1 MTWTNSTPSLNLCLG
16 TRLSNYFGST
26 NSRNVVR
33 RIVFGLALAILAF
46 CFGSTSARAQNQ
58 GEINGT
64 VTDPTG
70 AVIPQATVTIVN
82 GGTGETHTAQTNS
95 AGFFD
100 FTALGPGQY
109 NLSAQRSGFANY
121 QKNDITLNITQVLRE
136 DIPMKAGSRSE
147 TVTVEAAAL
156 QVQTQTNEMSSL
168 ITGQQMVQLATNG
181 RNMVSLATLGT
192 GVSTNAP
199 SFNGV
204 TAQGSNFNISFNGMR
219 PDHNNWL
226 IDGGE
231 VYDRGSGG
239 KLDVMPAP
247 DMLDEFQVLSS
258 NYTPDYG
265 IASGGTVTM
274 VLKQGTK
281 SFHGALWEF
290 VRNDA
295 FDANNY
301 FTKQNHQR
309 NPELRLNIFGGTIGG
324 PLFIPHL
331 FNTNRDKTF
340 FFWGEEWRRYIAG
353 AQPSTQNTMPASDF
367 PTAGQ
372 PFTYTP
378 LQGQSAVTCPVAG
391 PSNGT
396 SSYICV
402 PQTSDAAKLALYSA
416 DGLTPGAPFP
426 NNTIPANLLDSNAL
440 LMLSTGAIPKPNAGL
455 HTPQDQYVASPKQPT
470 YVREDVVRADHIFS
484 DKFHLLGS
492 WIHDSM
498 SQTIIPTMWSGD
510 SYSTVGDVFDNP
522 SWAAVIKLTQTLSP
536 TLLNETA
543 LNVNGNT
550 IDVSPYGIYQQPSG
564 WTATSFFPG
573 NNLLN
578 RLPQVGFSGG
588 PLNTTWSV
596 IYWPWHNSFLDY
608 QFRDDLSKI
617 VGKHALKFGFSY
629 MRMDKNQQLQSDTE
643 GDYGFNGSNYSH
655 NSYANFLLGFASS
668 YAQLQNQRTGHYINN
683 TYSFY
688 VNDDWRA
695 TQRLVLN
702 LGFRWDFLPH
712 VYDKFNQLGNFNP
725 AAYSAANA
733 QQPNPSTGTLNSTGP
748 GFVTVNGV
756 PYYLNGIQVAGQNGV
771 SPGFVGN
778 DYKTFQPR
786 IGFAFD
792 MFGNGKDVLRG
803 GAGIFYERVQG
814 NDVYNINTTPPFS
827 YQASVSNVY
836 FTTPTTS
843 ADTGQPA
850 STTSR
855 GTAGLTNLNTHYP
868 NPGTVQYSLGI
879 QHEIRPSMIATLG
892 YVGTVMWSQN
902 DLREINDLNFNTP
915 VAIRQAVAGNTVPC
929 PAAGVPA
936 SDCIPGSSGLVV
948 SKSASVYRPYLGF
961 GNIRQEENQVN
972 ANYNSLQAMFRIERK
987 HGLTLQL
994 AYTYSHEIDV
1004 MSADLTTANQQGSG
1018 GTLSNPYDQSYDY
1031 GSGNFDRRHIFGA
1044 NYVYEVPFYLHASGW
1059 QRQVMGG
1066 WQIAGV
1072 TVAEAGT
1079 PLNVYYNGPD
1089 MLGLGGNTT
1098 NRPNIIG
1105 SISHPRTQLSWI
1117 NNANTTQTGGL
1128 LTKGSFQQ
1136 PLATWLGGTTGYGNG
1151 RKDAIVGPGLFNWNV
1166 AVYKDFPF
1174 TSHEG
1179 PRLQLRAESYNTFN
1193 HREFNGVD
1201 TGLSDGNFG
1210 QVTSTFDA
1218 RKLQFGA
1225 KFLF

>member
-1 MTWTNSTPSLNLCLG
+1 
-16 TRLSNYFGST
+16 
-26 NSRNVVR
+26 V
-33 RIVFGLALAILAF
+33 AH
-46 CFGSTSARAQNQ
+46 AQNQ

-64 VTDPTG
+64 VTDSTG
-70 AVIPQATVTIVN
+70 AVIPSAMVTVVETS
-82 GGTGETHTAQTNS
+82 TGETHTAHSNG
-95 AGFFD
+95 AGLFD
-100 FTALGPGQY
+100 FTGLVNGQY
-109 NLSAQRSGFANY
+109 NLTAQMKGFATY
-121 QKNDITLNITQVLRE
+121 KKNGIVLNIAQVLRE
-136 DIPMKAGSRSE
+136 DVPLQAGSVGE

-247 DMLDEFQVLSS
+247 DMLDEFQVLAS

-274 VLKQGTK
+274 ALKQGTK
-281 SFHGALWEF
+281 SFHGAAWEF

-301 FTKQNHQR
+301 FSKQNHQP
-309 NPELRLNIFGGTIGG
+309 NPELRLNIFGGAIGG
-324 PLFIPHL
+324 PVFIPHL
-331 FNTNRDKTF
+331 YNTHRDKTF

-353 AQPSTQNTMPASDF
+353 AQPQLQNTMPAGDF

-372 PFTYTP
+372 PLVYVPTQSEVAQQSSTTP
-378 LQGQSAVTCPVAG
+378 NKCPNGQLA
-391 PSNGT
+391 
-396 SSYICV
+396 YICV
-402 PQTSDAAKLALYSA
+402 PQTSDPAKLAQFAA
-416 DGLTPGAPFP
+416 DGLTPGTPFP
-426 NNTIPANLLDSNAL
+426 NQTIPANLLDSNAL
-440 LMLSTGAIPKPNAGL
+440 LMLGTGAIPKPNAGGNS
-455 HTPQDQYVASPKQPT
+455 PQDQYIASPKQPT
-470 YVREDVVRADHIFS
+470 YVREDVVRIDHIFS

-573 NNLLN
+573 ANALN

-588 PLNTTWSV
+588 PLGTTYTV

-608 QFRDDLSKI
+608 QIRDDLSK
-617 VGKHALKFGFSY
+617 VVSKHALKFGFSY
-629 MRMDKNQQLQSDTE
+629 MRMDKNQQLQADTE

-655 NSYANFLLGFASS
+655 NSYANFLLGYASS
-668 YAQLQNQRTGHYINN
+668 YAQLQDQRTGHYINN

-712 VYDKFNQLGNFNP
+712 VYDKYGQLANFNP
-725 AAYSAANA
+725 AAYNAANA
-733 QQPNPSTGTLNSTGP
+733 QQPNPSTGTLNANGP
-748 GFVTVNGV
+748 GFTTVGGV
-756 PYYLNGIQVAGQNGV
+756 PYYLNGLQIAGVNGV
-771 SPGFVGN
+771 SPGFVNN
-778 DYKTFQPR
+778 DWKTFQPR
-786 IGFAFD
+786 VGFAFD
-792 MFGNGKDVLRG
+792 MFGTGKDVLRG

-843 ADTGQPA
+843 ADTGQAA
-850 STTSR
+850 STSSR
-855 GTAGLTNLNTHYP
+855 GPANLTNLNTHYP

-879 QHEIRPSMIATLG
+879 QHEIKPSIVAFIG

-902 DLREINDLNFNTP
+902 DLREINDLNFSTP
-915 VAIRQAVAGNTVPC
+915 VAIREAVAGNTVPC

-936 SDCIPGSSGLVV
+936 SDCVPGTTGMVV
-948 SKSASVYRPYLGF
+948 SKNASVYRPYLGF
-961 GNIRQEENQVN
+961 GTIRQEENQVN
-972 ANYNSLQAMFRIERK
+972 GSYNSLQAALRMERK
-987 HGLTLQL
+987 HGLTLEF

-1004 MSADLTTANQQGSG
+1004 MSGDLTTTNQQGSG
-1018 GTLSNPYDQSYDY
+1018 GTLSNPYDQMYDY
-1031 GSGNFDRRHIFGA
+1031 GSGNFDRRHIFNA
-1044 NYVYEVPFYLHASGW
+1044 NYVYELPFYLHDGNGF
-1059 QRQVMGG
+1059 QRTLLGG
-1066 WQIAGV
+1066 WQLAGV
-1072 TVAEAGT
+1072 TVAESGT
-1079 PLNVYYNGPD
+1079 PINVYYNGQD
-1089 MLGLGGNTT
+1089 TLGLGGDTT
-1098 NRPNIIG
+1098 NRPNIVGPIT
-1105 SISHPRTQLSWI
+1105 HPKTQAAWFGK
-1117 NNANTTQTGGL
+1117 AA
-1128 LTKGSFQQ
+1128 FQA
-1136 PLATWLGGTTGYGNG
+1136 PVAPWLAPGATGYGNG
-1151 RKDAIVGPGLFNWNV
+1151 RKDAVVGPGLFNWNL
-1166 AVYKDFPF
+1166 AVYKEFPL

-1193 HREFNGVD
+1193 HTEFQNVD
-1201 TGLSDGNFG
+1201 TGTNDGNFG
-1210 QVTSTFDA
+1210 QVTSTYDA